1 MDRTFGPCVNGCGFP
16 RALPLAGMDAGLW
29 PSVGF
34 VPSSEL
40 SSALVTATVRRMKAP
55 ALKDGRFVTDAKGK
69 TVGVLLDLKTYERLC
84 EAEEDLADIRA
95 YDTARPKVL
104 AEVKAM
110 QVASLA
116 DYRARRLRSK

>member
-1 MDRTFGPCVNGCGFP
+1 
-16 RALPLAGMDAGLW
+16 
-29 PSVGF
+29 
-34 VPSSEL
+34 
-40 SSALVTATVRRMKAP
+40 MKAP